1 MEKRLLDT
9 LIALQKRLDMLIN
22 LTPTGTE
29 RNTMTEENIIA
40 LTLINE
46 YEQPNCKKNCGN
58 TQPSGNSDNI
68 CLNCGSSIIS

>member
-1 MEKRLLDT
+1 MKKRLLDT
-9 LIALQKRLDMLIN
+9 LIALQKRLDLLIN
-22 LTPTGTE
+22 LTPTGNE
-29 RNTMTEENIIA
+29 RNIMTEENIIA

-46 YEQPNCKKNCGN
+46 SKQPNCQKNCGD